1 NTANLRYVSQGAA
14 AVTFRK
20 VEISSVVVGATS
32 GSVSVAA
39 QGDDVYQDGE
49 TVSVSIDSATG
60 GNFENLVPSTTAA
73 ETVVT
78 DTTDN
83 VTVTISGDTSV
94 SEGDTATY
102 TVSLTHRSEE
112 PRVGTLS
119 SGETITNADSATS
132 GSVSVAAQGDDVYQD
147 GETVSV
153 SIDSATGGN
162 FENLVPS
169 TTAAETVV
177 TDTTDNVTVTI
188 SGDTSVSEGDKATY
202 TVSLTHAVTNSPV
215 TVTLTY
221 SGTAA
226 DGTDFTGVAT
236 VTIPVGASSAN
247 FDVTTI
253 DDSIAEGAE
262 NFTVTIDTATGGNFE
277 NLVVSSTNNTVTTGV
292 ADNDT
297 ATVSLAATP
306 TLTEAGGNIVY
317 TATLTEAPITPLTVT
332 LSNGETII
340 IAAGALS

>member
-132 GSVSVAAQGDDVYQD
+132 GSVSVAAPGVDAYQH

-188 SGDTSVSEGDKATY
+188 SGDTSVSEGDTATY
-202 TVSLTHAVTNSPV
+202 TVSLTH
-215 TVTLTY
+215 
-221 SGTAA
+221 
-226 DGTDFTGVAT
+226 
-236 VTIPVGASSAN
+236 
-247 FDVTTI
+247 
-253 DDSIAEGAE
+253 
-262 NFTVTIDTATGGNFE
+262 
-277 NLVVSSTNNTVTTGV
+277 
-292 ADNDT
+292 
-297 ATVSLAATP
+297 
-306 TLTEAGGNIVY
+306 
-317 TATLTEAPITPLTVT
+317 
-332 LSNGETII
+332 
-340 IAAGALS
+340 